1 MTMLILIASITFS
14 GCSETAFM
22 SAEERAQYDAQQAEN
37 RRIRLEQ
44 EAERKRLRAK
54 EIRQATGGECDAEP
68 CYAEYKLRVSF
79 EVTCQNY
86 GHRKSTAAFNQCVGM
101 ERNNYERQ
109 QQLEQ
114 MEREAAYR
122 ARQAEEDARRRHN
135 KGIMRDLQRG
145 LAENTRR
152 TIERNNQAL
161 RDLQNTGW

>member
-1 MTMLILIASITFS
+1 
-14 GCSETAFM
+14 M

-114 MEREAAYR
+114 MEREARSRDAA
-122 ARQAEEDARRRHN
+122 AREDARRKHN
-135 KGIMRDLQRG
+135 QAVLRD
-145 LAENTRR
+145 AF
-152 TIERNNQAL
+152 RNNQNTY
-161 RDLQNTGW
+161 QNTYKPQPYKAACLYRGSARDMFC

>member
-1 MTMLILIASITFS
+1 
-14 GCSETAFM
+14 M

-114 MEREAAYR
+114 MEREARSRDAA
-122 ARQAEEDARRRHN
+122 AREDARRKHN
-135 KGIMRDLQRG
+135 QAVLRD
-145 LAENTRR
+145 AF
-152 TIERNNQAL
+152 RNNQNTYKPPCSYSGSA
-161 RDLQNTGW
+161 RDLFC

>member
-1 MTMLILIASITFS
+1 
-14 GCSETAFM
+14 M

-114 MEREAAYR
+114 MEREAIAR
-122 ARQAEEDARRRHN
+122 DQEMERQARKRNRQAL
-135 KGIMRDLQRG
+135 MRESDRQASEDLQR
-145 LAENTRR
+145 LIRQQSEN
-152 TIERNNQAL
+152 
-161 RDLQNTGW
+161 LQRINRPLGY

>member
-1 MTMLILIASITFS
+1 MSKRIFMTMLILIASITFS

-44 EAERKRLRAK
+44 AAERKRLRAK
-54 EIRQATGGECDAEP
+54 KIRQATGGECDAEP

-109 QQLEQ
+109 QQIQ
-114 MEREAAYR
+114 RMEAEAASR
-122 ARQAEEDARRRHN
+122 ARRAERRAHN
-135 KGIMRDLQRG
+135 RQVQQNI
-145 LAENTRR
+145 ENVRIKHKIHTCAQSWA
-152 TIERNNQAL
+152 T
-161 RDLQNTGW
+161 WC

>member
-1 MTMLILIASITFS
+1 
-14 GCSETAFM
+14 M
-22 SAEERAQYDAQQAEN
+22 SAEERAQYDAKQAEN

-109 QQLEQ
+109 QQIQ
-114 MEREAAYR
+114 RMEAEAASR
-122 ARQAEEDARRRHN
+122 ARRAERRAHN
-135 KGIMRDLQRG
+135 RQV
-145 LAENTRR
+145 
-152 TIERNNQAL
+152 
-161 RDLQNTGW
+161 LQNIENDRIHTCSQSWATWC